1 MVEIAPGIRWLRLAL
16 PFQLDHVNIYLIDDG
31 DGWAVMDTGVAD
43 LRTRNVW
50 QETLRDKLGG
60 RKLTRLILTHFHP
73 DHLGLAG
80 WMTQT
85 LGLPMW
91 MTAIEFAA
99 GQQALANLSDAGR
112 AAQRAFYVR
121 HGLSA
126 ETIAAA
132 MGRGNS
138 YLKMTTGL
146 PDTFIP
152 LVAGR
157 TITIG
162 GRVFDILTG
171 GGHAP
176 DQAML
181 LCRAEGIFLAA
192 DQILA
197 RISPNIGVW
206 PTDPLADPLG
216 AYLSS
221 LKALRAGIPDDVLA
235 LPAHNLPF
243 YGLHSRIGALETHH
257 DARCNDILQACKR
270 PMTTAEVL
278 PILFPRLLDA
288 HQIGFAFGEV
298 LAHINHLVGLGNLA
312 SSTDHDG
319 LMRVVRT

>member
-1 MVEIAPGIRWLRLAL
+1 M
-16 PFQLDHVNIYLIDDG
+16 
-31 DGWAVMDTGVAD
+31 
-43 LRTRNVW
+43 
-50 QETLRDKLGG
+50 
-60 RKLTRLILTHFHP
+60 
-73 DHLGLAG
+73 
-80 WMTQT
+80 
-85 LGLPMW
+85 
-91 MTAIEFAA
+91 
-99 GQQALANLSDAGR
+99 
-112 AAQRAFYVR
+112 
-121 HGLSA
+121 
-126 ETIAAA
+126 
-132 MGRGNS
+132 
-138 YLKMTTGL
+138 
-146 PDTFIP
+146 
-152 LVAGR
+152 
-157 TITIG
+157 IG

-216 AYLSS
+216 AYLRS

-298 LAHINHLVGLGNLA
+298 LAHINYLVGLGSLRRDIDA
-312 SSTDHDG
+312 HG
-319 LMRVVRT
+319 IIRVERG